1 MKIISTYE
9 IDSTTK
15 NKGWMLMNVAEL
27 LVKCMEQEGVEY
39 IFGVPGEENI
49 DVINAL
55 YDSDIDFIVTRH
67 ETSAAFMA
75 GTYGRLTGKPGVCLA
90 TLGPG
95 ATNLMTGVANANMD
109 HDPLVAIT
117 GQAGLGR
124 HHKISHQYYD
134 LINMYEPVTKWN
146 AQIKTGEITSEV
158 VRKAFQVAGQEKW
171 GATHIDLPEDIADME
186 VDASPITPTDRPH
199 TEANPEIIRQA
210 VKLMQEAE
218 HPLILAGNGI
228 TRQEAIHEMRSFV
241 EQSKLPIVHSFM
253 GKGTISW
260 QNEQSLLTAGIGG
273 QDYITCGFD
282 SSDLIITIGFDMAE
296 YSPKDWNPN
305 GKTPVIHIDTEEAET
320 DENYPVTLSVLGDL
334 KANLQQLAEQIDS
347 TDRNMDWVAHVR
359 KEALDEF
366 ESFKDDSSFPVK
378 PQKIIADLR
387 SVLKEDD
394 IAISD
399 VGAHKMWMAR
409 LYHCYEPNTCLISNG
424 LASMGVAVPSA
435 IAAKMVHPERNVVA
449 VCGDGSFQ
457 MTGAELETAK
467 RLNLPIIVLMWRDD
481 GYGLIEWHQLKKF
494 DRASYI
500 KFGNPDYIKLAE
512 SYGFEAMKIDKA
524 EDLKPALEKAIAMNK
539 PVFID
544 CPVDYSE
551 NMKLTEKLG
560 DIIC

>member
-1 MKIISTYE
+1 MK
-9 IDSTTK
+9 
-15 NKGWMLMNVAEL
+15 VAEL
-27 LVKCMEQEGVEY
+27 FVKCLEQEGVQY
-39 IFGVPGEENI
+39 VFGVPGEENI
-49 DVINAL
+49 DLMDAFK
-55 YDSDIDFIVTRH
+55 DSAIDFIVTRH

-109 HDPLVAIT
+109 HAPLVAIT
-117 GQAGLGR
+117 GQAGLDR
-124 HHKISHQYYD
+124 QHKISHQYYD

-146 AQIKTGEITSEV
+146 AQIKSASITPEV

-171 GATHIDLPEDIADME
+171 GATHIDLPEDIASME
-186 VDASPITPTDRPH
+186 VDGEPLQPADRPH
-199 TEANPEIIRQA
+199 TEAREEIITQA
-210 VKLMQEAE
+210 ADMIKEAK

-228 TRQEAIHEMRSFV
+228 ARQQATEEMRALTEKSQISV
-241 EQSKLPIVHSFM
+241 VHSFM
-253 GKGTISW
+253 GKGAVPWTDDL
-260 QNEQSLLTAGIGG
+260 SLLTAGIGG
-273 QDYITCGFD
+273 KDYITCGFD
-282 SSDLIITIGFDMAE
+282 TSDLIITVGFDMAE
-296 YSPKDWNPN
+296 YPPKNWNPE
-305 GKTPVIHIDTEEAET
+305 GSTQIIHVDTDEAET
-320 DENYPVTLSVLGDL
+320 DEHYPVALSVLGDL
-334 KANLQQLAEQIDS
+334 KANLKQLTKAVETREPDKSWATNVRQQVIDEYQS
-347 TDRNMDWVAHVR
+347 FQADDR
-359 KEALDEF
+359 
-366 ESFKDDSSFPVK
+366 FPMK

-387 SVLKEDD
+387 TVLGKND

-409 LYHCYEPNTCLISNG
+409 MYHCYEPNTCLISNG

-435 IAAKMVHPERNVVA
+435 IAAKMANPDRNVVA

-467 RLNLPIIVLMWRDD
+467 RLELPIIVLMWRDN
-481 GYGLIEWHQLKKF
+481 GYGLIEWHQMKKF

-500 KFGNPDYIKLAE
+500 KFGNPDFKQLAT
-512 SYGFEAMKIDKA
+512 SYGFEAMSIETA
-524 EDLKPALEKAIAMNK
+524 EDLKPALEKATTMNK

-544 CPVDYSE
+544 CPVDYKE